1 MKFIRRQAV
10 LALQAKRIRFFPVI
24 KKPAADPANLPLMDI
39 NLIQALPADYLF
51 FRFKEKLTAKL
62 AEGRENSQLNRHG
75 QPVN

>member
-1 MKFIRRQAV
+1 MEFIRRQDV

-24 KKPAADPANLPLMDI
+24 KKPAADPANRPLMDI

-51 FRFKEKLTAKL
+51 FRFKEKLTTKL
-62 AEGRENSQLNRHG
+62 TEGRENSQLNRQG